1 MYTFNSMKY
10 AAALLPALAIGVPM
24 ANASEKDCECPPEDE
39 RTASAM
45 VPERQ
50 DHDAG
55 NSELSGNDRPSNNF
69 YDGQTASNQTEASK
83 RNHPAYIDKTP
94 ERGYHS
100 DKLVGAEVKNRNNNE
115 SIGEVTN
122 LVLDESGQIV
132 AAIVS
137 VGGVMGIGE
146 RDVAISWDQ
155 IERKADGDDVTLT
168 VDMTENSLKDAPK
181 YSSDRNISRQ

>member
-1 MYTFNSMKY
+1 MYTRHSMKY
-10 AAALLPALAIGVPM
+10 AAVLLPALAIGMPM
-24 ANASEKDCECPPEDE
+24 ANANEKDCECPPEQQ
-39 RTASAM
+39 RSTTAVGS
-45 VPERQ
+45 ERQ
-50 DHDAG
+50 DHDAD
-55 NSELSGNDRPSNNF
+55 NNERSGNDRVSNNF
-69 YDGQTASNQTEASK
+69 YNGQDPSTQTGASE

-94 ERGYHS
+94 QRGYHS

-168 VDMTENSLKDAPK
+168 VDMTEKSLKDAPK
-181 YSSDRNISRQ
+181 YSSDRNNARK